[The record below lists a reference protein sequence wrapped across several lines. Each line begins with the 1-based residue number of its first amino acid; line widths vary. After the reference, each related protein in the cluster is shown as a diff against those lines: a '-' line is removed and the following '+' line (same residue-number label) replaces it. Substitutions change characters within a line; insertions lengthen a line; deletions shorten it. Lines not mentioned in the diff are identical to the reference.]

1 MLETAAVLCEQCSK
15 KYNLVNHIRFLLCIP
30 IFQVP
35 QQERQMKMKI
45 KVIAEVLIYILFV
58 TYM

>member
-1 MLETAAVLCEQCSK
+1 MLETAAVLCEQSSK

-35 QQERQMKMKI
+35 QQERQMKMKML
-45 KVIAEVLIYILFV
+45 KFPTMEVEEED
-58 TYM
+58 